1 MLKSRHE
8 TNPAFI
14 DRIYCRNQHFL
25 YIKKSMECNLP
36 NKSPL
41 DLDQDKTAC
50 IKRAS
55 HGQIPTLPSLS
66 KASLSPHQD
75 HHPSYKQGS
84 CLGIAVSETILRTAL
99 LMAIRWCH

>member
-1 MLKSRHE
+1 
-8 TNPAFI
+8 
-14 DRIYCRNQHFL
+14 
-25 YIKKSMECNLP
+25 MECNLP

-84 CLGIAVSETILRTAL
+84 CLGIAVSETILPRPQERTAL